1 LSKLKKSSLAPK
13 IQPPAASTAV
23 CQEKQYPFFSFRYM
37 TTNKRYSLSSIE
49 KLNASEQHAVLSG
62 LVQRISEITK
72 ESWVS
77 LRSQRREQNGYETIP
92 KRQFNFDCAYPLT
105 DDVKLI
111 VFRFDTH
118 LGTKSG
124 RIIGFKDSP
133 CSAYYVIGLD
143 LDFSAY
149 NHGS

>member
-1 LSKLKKSSLAPK
+1 MSKLKKSSRAPK
-13 IQPPAASTAV
+13 IQPPTASTAV
-23 CQEKQYPFFSFRYM
+23 CQEKQYPFFSFRYT

-72 ESWVS
+72 ESWES
-77 LRSQRREQNGYETIP
+77 LHNQRKNQNGYEMIP
-92 KRQFNFDCAYPLT
+92 KYQIKFDFAYPLT
-105 DDVKLI
+105 DDAKLI
-111 VFRFDTH
+111 VFRFNTH
-118 LGTKSG
+118 LGNKHG

-133 CSAYYVIGLD
+133 CSAYYVFGLD